1 MYQQWLAQASGPH
14 ARFRIYL
21 GVTTEMI
28 DTETNA
34 RDIVYSKEHDAY
46 YNQVTNEWT
55 ETKCDD
61 PACEYCVNRPER
73 PVVDK

>member
-1 MYQQWLAQASGPH
+1 MVEAH
-14 ARFRIYL
+14 CIHERFRIYL

-34 RDIVYSKEHDAY
+34 RDIVYSKEHDAF
-46 YNQVTNEWT
+46 YNQTTNEWT

-61 PACEYCVNRPER
+61 PACEYCTTRPER